1 MKINVGIVGYGNLG
15 KAVEQVVLSRNDLNL
30 VAIFS
35 RRIIKSKF
43 NTVIESYEN
52 ISLYKDKIDVMLL
65 CGGSFSD
72 IEKQTGDALLYF
84 DCINT
89 FDNHKKIPNELKRL
103 DSLAKTTNHRLVM
116 ACGWD
121 PGIFSVIRTLFY
133 AFSNEKPIVFWGKG
147 ISMGHSDAI
156 RNLDNVIDAVEFTI
170 PNRQALKLA
179 RHGKP
184 YSDEVMHYR
193 ECFVLAEKKYHKALE
208 KKIKNI
214 PDYFKG
220 QETNIKFVD
229 SSLLSKL
236 RANLSHK
243 GEIIS
248 NFQTIDGSMCSL
260 NFKLRTAS
268 NPNLTATIMTKY
280 IDAITNMKNK
290 SMVGAFTPIDIPVSF
305 LFKDCLYDKII
316 EKLC

>member
-1 MKINVGIVGYGNLG
+1 MKINIGIVGYGNLG
-15 KAVEQVVLSRNDLNL
+15 KAVERVILSRNDLNL

-35 RRIIKSKF
+35 RRVIKSKF
-43 NTVIESYEN
+43 NTIIESYED
-52 ISLYKDKIDVMLL
+52 ISLYKDKIDVMML

-84 DCINT
+84 DCINS
-89 FDNHKKIPNELKRL
+89 FDNHKKISSEFKRL
-103 DSLAKTTNHRLVM
+103 DCLAKNTNHRLVM

-121 PGIFSVIRTLFY
+121 PGVFSVIRTMFY
-133 AFSNEKPIVFWGKG
+133 AFSNVKPIVFWGKG

-156 RNLDNVIDAVEFTI
+156 RNLDNVIDAVEFTV
-170 PNRQALKLA
+170 PNKQAQKHARSGKLY
-179 RHGKP
+179 K
-184 YSDEVMHYR
+184 DEVMHYR

-208 KKIKNI
+208 KKINNI

-220 QETNIKFVD
+220 QETSVEFVD
-229 SSLLSKL
+229 SNELSKL
-236 RANLSHK
+236 RANMSHK

-248 NFQTIDGSMCSL
+248 NFQTIDGSKCSF
-260 NFKLRTAS
+260 NFKLKTAS
-268 NPNLTATIMTKY
+268 NPSLTATIMTKY
-280 IDAITNMKNK
+280 IDAITNLKKK
-290 SMVGAFTPIDIPVSF
+290 SMVGAFTPMDIPVAF